1 VAERRSTQHSPRID
15 DALEKET
22 GSITRGSP
30 SEARSEE
37 WHQMEPAADDEPVP
51 DARIAGDPF
60 PEDDT
65 LDLDEIEDR
74 SLLAISLRPSAF
86 PGTRSALL
94 EIAEQQY
101 AEPRVM
107 SWLQRLDPDVTF
119 QNVEDVW
126 EALGGRHEEREHR
139 RIETRPIETRPIE
152 TGAAPPQQPSSPSL
166 AAQAA
171 GLGKAA
177 IETGVGFVVAGVTNV
192 AQRVRRLVS

>member
-1 VAERRSTQHSPRID
+1 MAERRSTQHSPRID
-15 DALEKET
+15 DVLEKET
-22 GSITRGSP
+22 ESITRGSP

-86 PGTRSALL
+86 PGTRSKLL

-107 SWLQRLDPDVTF
+107 SWLQRLDPYVTF

-139 RIETRPIETRPIE
+139 PIE
-152 TGAAPPQQPSSPSL
+152 TGAAPPEQRPSPSL

-177 IETGVGFVVAGVTNV
+177 IETGVGFAVAGVTNV
-192 AQRVRRLVS
+192 AQRVRRMVS